1 MTDND
6 PILDGITRFGLRGLP
21 GYPTDDVVVVV
32 PFSDLPDLL
41 AAARE
46 DERQRVT
53 SDFAEYLRHMEE
65 WQAGYNKGH
74 AAGVE
79 QGRADERHRLI
90 CGEDVMP
97 SDCACLAEGYAK
109 GRAEVVTVNLEG
121 DFNYVKGYNDG
132 LVEGDAKGR
141 REGERIGQER
151 VLIAWKEAEPL
162 HDAEVRADEREKA
175 IERVE
180 AWLDR
185 DEWGEAEF
193 VRSAVIDALR
203 GESNG

>member
-1 MTDND
+1 M
-6 PILDGITRFGLRGLP
+6 
-21 GYPTDDVVVVV
+21 
-32 PFSDLPDLL
+32 S
-41 AAARE
+41 
-46 DERQRVT
+46 
-53 SDFAEYLRHMEE
+53 
-65 WQAGYNKGH
+65 
-74 AAGVE
+74 
-79 QGRADERHRLI
+79 
-90 CGEDVMP
+90 
-97 SDCACLAEGYAK
+97 
-109 GRAEVVTVNLEG
+109 
-121 DFNYVKGYNDG
+121 DG

-141 REGERIGQER
+141 REGEQIGQER

>member
-1 MTDND
+1 MSDTVAAQDHLPECPTGNPYTDLTLCICD
-6 PILDGITRFGLRGLP
+6 RLF
-21 GYPTDDVVVVV
+21 
-32 PFSDLPDLL
+32 
-41 AAARE
+41 ACEARVF
-46 DERQRVT
+46 Q
-53 SDFAEYLRHMEE
+53 
-65 WQAGYNKGH
+65 Q
-74 AAGVE
+74 GVE
-79 QGRADERHRLI
+79 QGQRDERERHANEL
-90 CGEDVMP
+90 DV
-97 SDCACLAEGYAK
+97 AVAK
-109 GRAEVVTVNLEG
+109 ARAEVVTVDLEG

-141 REGERIGQER
+141 REGEQIGQER

>member
-1 MTDND
+1 MSGQPWETHD
-6 PILDGITRFGLRGLP
+6 PLCPNRR
-21 GYPTDDVVVVV
+21 PTVAFPNSACSGCRAVV
-32 PFSDLPDLL
+32 
-41 AAARE
+41 AA
-46 DERQRVT
+46 
-53 SDFAEYLRHMEE
+53 
-65 WQAGYNKGH
+65 
-74 AAGVE
+74 
-79 QGRADERHRLI
+79 
-90 CGEDVMP
+90 
-97 SDCACLAEGYAK
+97 
-109 GRAEVVTVNLEG
+109 RAEVVTVDLEG

>member
-1 MTDND
+1 MTDNVAAQGEHD
-6 PILDGITRFGLRGLP
+6 PRIVHVASELVVDLGPQAENEGNVEFVTDVIAAVDYANEQCGLT
-21 GYPTDDVVVVV
+21 Y
-32 PFSDLPDLL
+32 
-41 AAARE
+41 
-46 DERQRVT
+46 
-53 SDFAEYLRHMEE
+53 
-65 WQAGYNKGH
+65 
-74 AAGVE
+74 E

-132 LVEGDAKGR
+132 LVEGDAKRR
-141 REGERIGQER
+141 REGKRIGQER